1 MTDASPAELAR
12 RYTRRAFS
20 VLRVASGLAD
30 AADRDV
36 ARLGRALIALI
47 AGADVGELGRRDL
60 AALLREID
68 ARIASAFSTLGASQI
83 DAVREVL
90 RIEAAWAAGVLS
102 GNAPG
107 QSMLERLTREFLAL
121 GARPADLWARSGSTL
136 ARRIAD
142 AVREAH
148 ALGTPVVDVR
158 TRLGEIVA
166 TARRDAQSI
175 ADVSTTSAANTGHA
189 EAARAAGAIAF
200 RWHAVLDARTTTGCA
215 VRHGL
220 LYTLE
225 LEPIGHSVSIER
237 PPPRHYG
244 CRSILV
250 SLGRMPRDGDRPVG
264 SFEEFI
270 ASMSIDEQND
280 VLGRGRAALWRRGQL
295 TKSDLVNQR
304 GRTLTLAELR
314 ARVD

>member
-1 MTDASPAELAR
+1 MTDHSPADLAR

-20 VLRVASGLAD
+20 VLRVAGGLAD

-36 ARLGRALIALI
+36 ARLGRELIALI

-60 AALLREID
+60 AALLRDID
-68 ARIASAFSTLGASQI
+68 ARIATAFGTLGASQVE
-83 DAVREVL
+83 AVREVL
-90 RIEAAWAAGVLS
+90 RIEAAWAAGTLVGSPPAESTL
-102 GNAPG
+102 A
-107 QSMLERLTREFLAL
+107 RIARDFLAL
-121 GARPADLWARSGSTL
+121 GAKPADLWSRSGDTL
-136 ARRIAD
+136 ASRIAD

-148 ALGTPVVDVR
+148 ALGTPVADVR
-158 TRLGEIVA
+158 ARLGEIVA

-175 ADVSTTSAANTGHA
+175 ADVSTTSAANAGHS
-189 EAARAAGAIAF
+189 EAARENGAVAY

-225 LEPIGHSVSIER
+225 LEPIGHSVPIER

-244 CRSILV
+244 CRSLLV
-250 SLGRMPRDGDRPVG
+250 TLGRMPRPTDRPVG

-270 ASMSIDEQND
+270 AGMSIDEQND
-280 VLGRGRAALWRRGQL
+280 VLGKGRAELWRRGVL
-295 TKSDLVNQR
+295 TKADLVNQR
-304 GRTLTLAELR
+304 GRVLTLAELR
-314 ARVD
+314 ARPD